1 MVNKEF
7 FEALDM
13 LEKENG
19 ISKEYMLDR
28 VRAALETAVKR
39 DDGNIDNIEVLVDEE
54 TSSISLIRRWTVVDD
69 ITDENCQLTL
79 EEAKKINKKAKL
91 GGEVVQEIQTK
102 EFGRIAAQS
111 AKQVIIQAI
120 REAEKLKLLAD
131 FRGKEHEIITA
142 LVTSVDRVSRNATLE
157 VGRNSIVLPAS
168 EQVKGEYLTE
178 GSRVRIYVVEVKE
191 TERGP
196 RIVISRT
203 HPGLVRRLFELEVPE
218 INEGI
223 VDIRAISREAGSR
236 SKVAVASNDPSV
248 DPVGACIGQR
258 GARIDNIRFILG
270 GDEKIDVI
278 PYSEDIDAFIAS
290 ALAPA
295 EILKV
300 EQDPNEEIVYHVT
313 VPDNQLSLAI
323 GNKGQNARLA
333 AKLTGKKIDINPESG
348 FYDPDKAAEALS

>member
-19 ISKEYMLDR
+19 IAKEYMLDR

-54 TSSISLIRRWTVVDD
+54 TSSISLVRRWTVIDEV
-69 ITDENCQLTL
+69 TDENCQLTL

-91 GGEVVQEIQTK
+91 GGEVIEEIQTK
-102 EFGRIAAQS
+102 DFGRIAAQS

-236 SKVAVASNDPSV
+236 SKVAVASNDPSI
-248 DPVGACIGQR
+248 DPVGACIGQKGTR
-258 GARIDNIRFILG
+258 VDNIKTELRG
-270 GDEKIDVI
+270 EKIDIVR
-278 PYSEDIDAFIAS
+278 YSDDIAEFVTA
-290 ALAPA
+290 ALSPS
-295 EILKV
+295 EV
-300 EQDPNEEIVYHVT
+300 VSVDVNEEERTCHVT
-313 VPDNQLSLAI
+313 VPADQLSLAI
-323 GNKGQNARLA
+323 GKEGQNARLA
-333 AKLTGKKIDINPESG
+333 AKLTGWKIDIKP
-348 FYDPDKAAEALS
+348 AM

>member
-13 LEKENG
+13 IEKENG
-19 ISKEYMLDR
+19 ISKEYMLER

-39 DDGNIDNIEVLVDEE
+39 DDGNIDNVEVLVDEE
-54 TSSISLIRRWTVVDD
+54 TSSISLIRRWTVIDD

-91 GGEVVQEIQTK
+91 GGEVIEELKTK

-157 VGRNSIVLPAS
+157 VGRNSIVLPAG
-168 EQVKGEYLTE
+168 EQVKGEYLNE
-178 GSRVRIYVVEVKE
+178 GSRIRIYVVEVKE

-223 VDIRAISREAGSR
+223 VEIRAISREAGSR
-236 SKVAVASNDPSV
+236 TKVAVWSNDANV
-248 DPVGACIGQR
+248 DPVGACIGQKGTRVDSIKTELR
-258 GARIDNIRFILG
+258 G
-270 GDEKIDVI
+270 EKIDIVR
-278 PYSEDIDAFIAS
+278 YSEDIVEFVTA
-290 ALAPA
+290 ALSPS
-295 EILKV
+295 EVVGVIV
-300 EQDPNEEIVYHVT
+300 NEEEHTCHVT
-313 VPDNQLSLAI
+313 VPADQLSLAI
-323 GNKGQNARLA
+323 GKEGQNARLA
-333 AKLTGKKIDINPESG
+333 AKLTGWKIDIKP
-348 FYDPDKAAEALS
+348 AQ

>member
-19 ISKEYMLDR
+19 IAKEYMLDR

-54 TSSISLIRRWTVVDD
+54 TSSISLIRRWTVIDD

-79 EEAKKINKKAKL
+79 AEAKKIDKKAKL

-120 REAEKLKLLAD
+120 REAEKLTLLAD

-178 GSRVRIYVVEVKE
+178 GSRVLIYVVEVKE

-236 SKVAVASNDPSV
+236 TKVAVASNDPSV
-248 DPVGACIGQR
+248 DPVGACIGQKGTR
-258 GARIDNIRFILG
+258 VDSIKTELKG
-270 GDEKIDVI
+270 EKIDIVR
-278 PYSEDIDAFIAS
+278 YSDDITEFVTA
-290 ALAPA
+290 ALSPA
-295 EILKV
+295 EVIGV
-300 EQDPNEEIVYHVT
+300 DVNEEEHTCHVT
-313 VPDNQLSLAI
+313 VPADQLSLAI
-323 GNKGQNARLA
+323 GKEGQNARLA
-333 AKLTGKKIDINPESG
+333 AKLTGWKIDIKP
-348 FYDPDKAAEALS
+348 AM

>member
-54 TSSISLIRRWTVVDD
+54 TSSISLIRRWTVIDD
-69 ITDENCQLTL
+69 VTDENCQLTL

-91 GGEVVQEIQTK
+91 GGEVVEEIQTK

-248 DPVGACIGQR
+248 DPVGACIGQKGTR
-258 GARIDNIRFILG
+258 VDNIKTELRG
-270 GDEKIDVI
+270 EKIDIVR
-278 PYSEDIDAFIAS
+278 YSDDIAEFVTAS
-290 ALAPA
+290 LSPA
-295 EILKV
+295 EVIAV
-300 EQDPNEEIVYHVT
+300 DVNEEEHTCHVT
-313 VPDNQLSLAI
+313 VPADQLSLAI
-323 GNKGQNARLA
+323 GKEGQNARLA
-333 AKLTGKKIDINPESG
+333 AKLTGWKIDIKP
-348 FYDPDKAAEALS
+348 AM

>member
-54 TSSISLIRRWTVVDD
+54 TSSISLIRRWTVIDD
-69 ITDENCQLTL
+69 ITDENCQRTL

-248 DPVGACIGQR
+248 DPVGACIGQKGTR
-258 GARIDNIRFILG
+258 VDNIKTELRG
-270 GDEKIDVI
+270 EKIDIVRYSDDIAEFVTAALSPSEVI
-278 PYSEDIDAFIAS
+278 AVD
-290 ALAPA
+290 
-295 EILKV
+295 V
-300 EQDPNEEIVYHVT
+300 NEEEHTCHVT
-313 VPDNQLSLAI
+313 VPADQLSLAI
-323 GNKGQNARLA
+323 GKEGQNARLA
-333 AKLTGKKIDINPESG
+333 AKLTGWKIDIKP
-348 FYDPDKAAEALS
+348 AM

>member
-19 ISKEYMLDR
+19 IAKEYMLDR

-39 DDGNIDNIEVLVDEE
+39 DDGNIENIEVLVDEE

-69 ITDENCQLTL
+69 ITDENSQLTL
-79 EEAKKINKKAKL
+79 AEAKKIDKKAKL
-91 GGEVVQEIQTK
+91 GGEVIEEIQTK

-248 DPVGACIGQR
+248 DPVGACIGQKGTR
-258 GARIDNIRFILG
+258 VDNIKTELRG
-270 GDEKIDVI
+270 EKIDIVRYSDDIAEFVTAALSPSEVI
-278 PYSEDIDAFIAS
+278 GVD
-290 ALAPA
+290 
-295 EILKV
+295 V
-300 EQDPNEEIVYHVT
+300 NEEEHTCHVT
-313 VPDNQLSLAI
+313 VPADQLSLAI
-323 GNKGQNARLA
+323 GKEGQNARLA
-333 AKLTGKKIDINPESG
+333 AKLTGWKIDIKP
-348 FYDPDKAAEALS
+348 AL

>member
-19 ISKEYMLDR
+19 IAKEYMLDR

-54 TSSISLIRRWTVVDD
+54 TSSISLIRRWTVIDD
-69 ITDENCQLTL
+69 VTDENCQLTL
-79 EEAKKINKKAKL
+79 AEAKKIDKKAKL

-236 SKVAVASNDPSV
+236 TKVAVASNDSSV
-248 DPVGACIGQR
+248 DPVGACIGQKGTR
-258 GARIDNIRFILG
+258 VDNIKNELRG
-270 GDEKIDVI
+270 EKIDIVR
-278 PYSEDIDAFIAS
+278 YSDDITEFVTA
-290 ALAPA
+290 ALSPA
-295 EILKV
+295 EVIGV
-300 EQDPNEEIVYHVT
+300 DVNEEEHTCHVT
-313 VPDNQLSLAI
+313 VPADQLSLAI
-323 GNKGQNARLA
+323 GKEGQNARLA
-333 AKLTGKKIDINPESG
+333 AKLTGWKIDIKP
-348 FYDPDKAAEALS
+348 AM

>member
-54 TSSISLIRRWTVVDD
+54 TSSISLIRRWTVIDD

-248 DPVGACIGQR
+248 DPVGACIGQKGTR
-258 GARIDNIRFILG
+258 VDNIKTELRG
-270 GDEKIDVI
+270 EKIDIVRYSDDIAEFVTAALSPSEVI
-278 PYSEDIDAFIAS
+278 AVD
-290 ALAPA
+290 
-295 EILKV
+295 V
-300 EQDPNEEIVYHVT
+300 NEEEHTCHVT
-313 VPDNQLSLAI
+313 VPADQLSLAI
-323 GNKGQNARLA
+323 GKEGQNARLA
-333 AKLTGKKIDINPESG
+333 AKLTGWKIDIKP
-348 FYDPDKAAEALS
+348 AM

>member
-54 TSSISLIRRWTVVDD
+54 TSSISLIRRWTVIDD
-69 ITDENCQLTL
+69 VTDENCQLTL
-79 EEAKKINKKAKL
+79 AEAKKINKKAKL
-91 GGEVVQEIQTK
+91 GGEVIEEIQTK

-236 SKVAVASNDPSV
+236 TKVAVASNDSSV
-248 DPVGACIGQR
+248 DPVGACIGQKGTRVDSIKTELR
-258 GARIDNIRFILG
+258 G
-270 GDEKIDVI
+270 EKIDIVR
-278 PYSEDIDAFIAS
+278 YSDDITEFVTA
-290 ALAPA
+290 ALSPA
-295 EILKV
+295 EVIGV
-300 EQDPNEEIVYHVT
+300 DVNEEEHTCHVT
-313 VPDNQLSLAI
+313 VPADQLSLAI
-323 GNKGQNARLA
+323 GKEGQNARLA
-333 AKLTGKKIDINPESG
+333 AKLTGWKIDIKP
-348 FYDPDKAAEALS
+348 AM

>member
-19 ISKEYMLDR
+19 IAKEYMLDR

-54 TSSISLIRRWTVVDD
+54 TSSISLIRRWTVIDD

-79 EEAKKINKKAKL
+79 AEAKKIDKKAKL

-236 SKVAVASNDPSV
+236 TKVAVASNDSSV
-248 DPVGACIGQR
+248 DPVGACIGQKGTR
-258 GARIDNIRFILG
+258 VDNIKNELRG
-270 GDEKIDVI
+270 EKIDIVR
-278 PYSEDIDAFIAS
+278 YSDDIAEFVTAS
-290 ALAPA
+290 LSPA
-295 EILKV
+295 EVIGV
-300 EQDPNEEIVYHVT
+300 DVNEEEHTCHVT
-313 VPDNQLSLAI
+313 VPADQLSLAI
-323 GNKGQNARLA
+323 GKEGQNARLA
-333 AKLTGKKIDINPESG
+333 AKLTGWKIDIKP
-348 FYDPDKAAEALS
+348 AM

>member
-39 DDGNIDNIEVLVDEE
+39 DDGNIENVEVLVDEE
-54 TSSISLIRRWTVVDD
+54 TSSISLIRRWTVINE

-91 GGEVVQEIQTK
+91 GGEVVEEIQTK

-178 GSRVRIYVVEVKE
+178 GKYVRIYVVEVKE

-248 DPVGACIGQR
+248 DPVGACIGQKGTR
-258 GARIDNIRFILG
+258 VDNIKTELRG
-270 GDEKIDVI
+270 EKIDIVR
-278 PYSEDIDAFIAS
+278 YSDDIAEFVTAS
-290 ALAPA
+290 LSPA
-295 EILKV
+295 EV
-300 EQDPNEEIVYHVT
+300 VGVDVNEEEHTCHVT
-313 VPDNQLSLAI
+313 VPADQLSLAI
-323 GNKGQNARLA
+323 GKEGQNARLA
-333 AKLTGKKIDINPESG
+333 AKLTGWKIDIKP
-348 FYDPDKAAEALS
+348 AM

>member
-54 TSSISLIRRWTVVDD
+54 TSSISLVRRWTVTDE

-91 GGEVVQEIQTK
+91 GGEVIEEIQTK
-102 EFGRIAAQS
+102 DFGRIAAQS

-248 DPVGACIGQR
+248 DPVGACIGQKGTR
-258 GARIDNIRFILG
+258 VDNIKTELRG
-270 GDEKIDVI
+270 EKIDIVRYSDDIAEFVI
-278 PYSEDIDAFIAS
+278 AALSPSEVIA
-290 ALAPA
+290 
-295 EILKV
+295 V
-300 EQDPNEEIVYHVT
+300 DVNEEEHTCHVT
-313 VPDNQLSLAI
+313 VPADQLSLAI
-323 GNKGQNARLA
+323 GKEGQNARLA
-333 AKLTGKKIDINPESG
+333 AKLTGWKIDIKP
-348 FYDPDKAAEALS
+348 AV

>member
-19 ISKEYMLDR
+19 IAKEYMLDR

-54 TSSISLIRRWTVVDD
+54 TSSISLVRRWTVTDE

-91 GGEVVQEIQTK
+91 GGEVIEEIQTK
-102 EFGRIAAQS
+102 DFGRIAAQS

-218 INEGI
+218 INEGV

-248 DPVGACIGQR
+248 DPVGACIGQKGTR
-258 GARIDNIRFILG
+258 VDNIKTELRG
-270 GDEKIDVI
+270 EKIDIVR
-278 PYSEDIDAFIAS
+278 YSDDIAEFVTA
-290 ALAPA
+290 ALSPS
-295 EILKV
+295 EV
-300 EQDPNEEIVYHVT
+300 VSVDVNEEEHTCHVT
-313 VPDNQLSLAI
+313 VPADQLSLAI
-323 GNKGQNARLA
+323 GKEGQNARLA
-333 AKLTGKKIDINPESG
+333 AKLTGWKIDIKP
-348 FYDPDKAAEALS
+348 AM

>member
-248 DPVGACIGQR
+248 DPVGACIGQKGTR
-258 GARIDNIRFILG
+258 VDNIKTELRG
-270 GDEKIDVI
+270 EKIDIVRYSDDIAEFVTAALSPSEVI
-278 PYSEDIDAFIAS
+278 AVD
-290 ALAPA
+290 
-295 EILKV
+295 V
-300 EQDPNEEIVYHVT
+300 NEEEHTCHVT
-313 VPDNQLSLAI
+313 VPADQLSLAI
-323 GNKGQNARLA
+323 GKEGQNARLA
-333 AKLTGKKIDINPESG
+333 AKLTGWKIDIKP
-348 FYDPDKAAEALS
+348 AM

>member
-19 ISKEYMLDR
+19 IAKEYMLDR

-54 TSSISLIRRWTVVDD
+54 TSSISLVRRWTVIDEV
-69 ITDENCQLTL
+69 TDENCQLTL

-91 GGEVVQEIQTK
+91 GGEVIEEIQTK
-102 EFGRIAAQS
+102 DFGRIAAQS

-218 INEGI
+218 INEGV

-248 DPVGACIGQR
+248 DPVGACIGQKGTR
-258 GARIDNIRFILG
+258 VDNIKTELRG
-270 GDEKIDVI
+270 EKIDIVR
-278 PYSEDIDAFIAS
+278 YSDDIAEFVTA
-290 ALAPA
+290 ALSPS
-295 EILKV
+295 EV
-300 EQDPNEEIVYHVT
+300 VSVDVNEEEHTCHVT
-313 VPDNQLSLAI
+313 VPADQLSLAI
-323 GNKGQNARLA
+323 GKEGQNARLA
-333 AKLTGKKIDINPESG
+333 AKLTGWKIDIKP
-348 FYDPDKAAEALS
+348 AM

>member
-19 ISKEYMLDR
+19 IAKEYMLDR

-54 TSSISLIRRWTVVDD
+54 TSSISLIRRWTVIDD

-79 EEAKKINKKAKL
+79 AEAKKIDKKAKL

-236 SKVAVASNDPSV
+236 TKVAVASNDPSV
-248 DPVGACIGQR
+248 DPVGACIGQKGTRVDSIKTELR
-258 GARIDNIRFILG
+258 G
-270 GDEKIDVI
+270 EKIDIVR
-278 PYSEDIDAFIAS
+278 YSDDITEFVTA
-290 ALAPA
+290 ALSPA
-295 EILKV
+295 EV
-300 EQDPNEEIVYHVT
+300 VGVDVNEEEHTCHVT
-313 VPDNQLSLAI
+313 VPADQLSLAI
-323 GNKGQNARLA
+323 GKEGQNARLA
-333 AKLTGKKIDINPESG
+333 AKLTGWKIDIKP
-348 FYDPDKAAEALS
+348 AM

>member
-19 ISKEYMLDR
+19 IAKEYMLDR
-28 VRAALETAVKR
+28 VRAALETAGKR

-54 TSSISLIRRWTVVDD
+54 TSSISLVRRWTVTDE

-91 GGEVVQEIQTK
+91 GGEVIEEIQTK
-102 EFGRIAAQS
+102 DFGRIAAQS

-218 INEGI
+218 INEGV

-248 DPVGACIGQR
+248 DPVGACIGQKGTR
-258 GARIDNIRFILG
+258 VDNIKTELRG
-270 GDEKIDVI
+270 EKIDIVR
-278 PYSEDIDAFIAS
+278 YSDDIAEFVTA
-290 ALAPA
+290 ALSPS
-295 EILKV
+295 EV
-300 EQDPNEEIVYHVT
+300 VSVDVNEEEHTCHVT
-313 VPDNQLSLAI
+313 VPADQLSLAI
-323 GNKGQNARLA
+323 GKEGQNARLA
-333 AKLTGKKIDINPESG
+333 AKLTGWKIDIKP
-348 FYDPDKAAEALS
+348 AM

>member
-54 TSSISLIRRWTVVDD
+54 TSSISLIRRWTVIDD

-79 EEAKKINKKAKL
+79 AEAKKINKKAKL
-91 GGEVVQEIQTK
+91 GGEVIEEIQTK

-236 SKVAVASNDPSV
+236 TKVAVASNDSSV
-248 DPVGACIGQR
+248 DPVGACIGQKGTR
-258 GARIDNIRFILG
+258 VDNIKNELRG
-270 GDEKIDVI
+270 EKIDIVR
-278 PYSEDIDAFIAS
+278 YSDDITEFVTA
-290 ALAPA
+290 ALSPA
-295 EILKV
+295 EVIGV
-300 EQDPNEEIVYHVT
+300 DVNEEEHTCHVT
-313 VPDNQLSLAI
+313 VPADQLSLAI
-323 GNKGQNARLA
+323 GKEGQNARLA
-333 AKLTGKKIDINPESG
+333 AKLTGWKIDIKP
-348 FYDPDKAAEALS
+348 AM

>member
-13 LEKENG
+13 IEKGDG

-28 VRAALETAVKR
+28 VRAALETAVRR
-39 DDGNIDNIEVLVDEE
+39 DDGNIDNLEVIVDEE
-54 TSSISLIRRWTVVDD
+54 KQDISLIRRWTVIDE
-69 ITDENCQLTL
+69 ITDPNTQLPL
-79 EEAKKINKKAKL
+79 ADAKKIDKKAKL
-91 GGEVVQEIQTK
+91 GGEVVKEIKTK

-120 REAEKLKLLAD
+120 REAEKMKLLAD
-131 FRGKEHEIITA
+131 FRDKEHEIITA

-157 VGRNSIVLPAS
+157 VSRNSIVLPAS

-218 INEGI
+218 INEGV

-236 SKVAVASNDPSV
+236 TKVAVASNDAGV
-248 DPVGACIGQR
+248 DPVGACIGQKGTRVESIKTELR
-258 GARIDNIRFILG
+258 G
-270 GDEKIDVI
+270 EKIDIVR
-278 PYSEDIDAFIAS
+278 YSDDIVEFVTA
-290 ALAPA
+290 ALSPA
-295 EILKV
+295 EV
-300 EQDPNEEIVYHVT
+300 VGVDVDEEEHTCHVT
-313 VPDNQLSLAI
+313 VPADQLSLAI
-323 GNKGQNARLA
+323 GKEGQNARLA
-333 AKLTGKKIDINPESG
+333 AKLTGWKIDIKS
-348 FYDPDKAAEALS
+348 AQ

>member
-19 ISKEYMLDR
+19 IAKEYMLDR

-54 TSSISLIRRWTVVDD
+54 TSSISLIRRWTVIDD

-79 EEAKKINKKAKL
+79 AEAKKIDKKAKL

-236 SKVAVASNDPSV
+236 TKVAVASNDPSV
-248 DPVGACIGQR
+248 DPVGACIGQKGTR
-258 GARIDNIRFILG
+258 VDSIKTELKG
-270 GDEKIDVI
+270 EKIDIVR
-278 PYSEDIDAFIAS
+278 YSDDITEFVTA
-290 ALAPA
+290 ALSPA
-295 EILKV
+295 EVIGV
-300 EQDPNEEIVYHVT
+300 DVNEEEHTCHVT
-313 VPDNQLSLAI
+313 VPADQLSLAI
-323 GNKGQNARLA
+323 GKEGQNARLA
-333 AKLTGKKIDINPESG
+333 AKLTGWKIDIKP
-348 FYDPDKAAEALS
+348 AM